1 MLDRLRKH
9 SDTDVLDPANE
20 RLVASASACG
30 IQLAIQCFAE

>member
-20 RLVASASACG
+20 RLVASASALWYSACYSM
-30 IQLAIQCFAE
+30 LR